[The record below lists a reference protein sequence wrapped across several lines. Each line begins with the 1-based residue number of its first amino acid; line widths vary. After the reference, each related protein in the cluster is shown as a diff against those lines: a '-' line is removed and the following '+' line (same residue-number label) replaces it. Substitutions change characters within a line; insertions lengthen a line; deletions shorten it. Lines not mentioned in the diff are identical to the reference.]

1 MSITGS
7 MHVEA
12 HLLNNILE
20 LRSGESEVLKRTHD
34 GPVER
39 GIRRRRAIR
48 GRKLGLRIDRRGDGA
63 AVKHTGAIEE
73 LVSILL
79 LMKKE
84 TIRSAH
90 NLDAEEVV

>member
-1 MSITGS
+1 M
-7 MHVEA
+7 EA
-12 HLLNNILE
+12 HLLNSILE
-20 LRSGESEVLKRTHD
+20 IRSGESEVLKRTHD

-39 GIRRRRAIR
+39 GVRRRRAIR
-48 GRKLGLRIDRRGDGA
+48 GRKLGLRIDRRGEGA

-84 TIRSAH
+84 AIRSAQ
-90 NLDAEEVV
+90 NLNAEELV